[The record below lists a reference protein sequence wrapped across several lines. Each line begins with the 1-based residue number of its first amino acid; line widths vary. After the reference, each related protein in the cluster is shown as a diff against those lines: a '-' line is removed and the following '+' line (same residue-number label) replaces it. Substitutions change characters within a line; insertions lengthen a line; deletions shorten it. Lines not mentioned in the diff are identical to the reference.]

1 MNITYYFR
9 HIDSSDALK
18 YEIEQ
23 RVAAIEPLILTT
35 TPVHVTFS
43 VANKVYTVHIGLHA
57 RNNSQVEVEES
68 SDDMYKSIDMAFA
81 SMTRVVTR
89 EKEKQVQH
97 HVKVDPFLSNA
108 MAAAAVTSE
117 LEADE
122 FIDAEVVIQEAA
134 ATGH

>member
-81 SMTRVVTR
+81 AMTRVVTR
-89 EKEKQVQH
+89 EKEKQVHH
-97 HVKVDPFLSNA
+97 HVKIDPFLANA

-117 LEADE
+117 VDADE